1 MNYSWDHK
9 KRLSNL
15 LKHGIE
21 FCDAVMVF
29 EDISALTIQDPYQE
43 EERFI
48 TLGRDTHNRILV
60 VIYAYQKN
68 VIRIISARKA
78 NKKERIF
85 YEKGEL

>member
-60 VIYAYQKN
+60 VIYAYQKMLLE
-68 VIRIISARKA
+68 SFLQEKPTRK
-78 NKKERIF
+78 NEFLYLLQI
-85 YEKGEL
+85 